1 MKRFLIVVVWRGFR
15 WELTGRAKHPTDFLA
30 SIAADVGQDVC
41 IKVALA

>member
-15 WELTGRAKHPTDFLA
+15 WELSGRAKHPVDFIAGL
-30 SIAADVGQDVC
+30 AADIGRDAC